1 MLRAINYI
9 YNTLLCYTHGGTY
22 MYVPTC
28 IQAPYDREQNDG
40 QMNLSTK
47 RYGIGISLS
56 GTEVCS

>member
-22 MYVPTC
+22 VPTC
-28 IQAPYDREQNDG
+28 IQDPYDREQKDG

-47 RYGIGISLS
+47 GYGIGIS
-56 GTEVCS
+56 